1 MKLRTRLLCIISTF
15 LCALFSAS
23 AQETAR
29 IAASLFD
36 HGEWALAAAYYEKLA
51 YEDASHAPDALEK
64 KARCYINLNSFDEA
78 ASTLERI
85 PMRSIPAEE
94 RCALLH
100 EKALANHLAGNS
112 ESAATYLDEAFALD
126 SLSGN
131 MLLSSLI
138 YNECFRFND
147 GLRCIRRHLRTI
159 EADEKTYR
167 NVANLYEKTP
177 RRHNENTALVLS
189 IIPGVGHFY
198 NGAWEEGALSLALN
212 GIVITF
218 GAAQAAGKMFVSA
231 ILGAGIPLT
240 YTYMG
245 GNSRAVELV
254 EERNT
259 AKISEFN
266 LKLIS
271 LL

>member
-1 MKLRTRLLCIISTF
+1 
-15 LCALFSAS
+15 
-23 AQETAR
+23 
-29 IAASLFD
+29 
-36 HGEWALAAAYYEKLA
+36 
-51 YEDASHAPDALEK
+51 
-64 KARCYINLNSFDEA
+64 
-78 ASTLERI
+78 
-85 PMRSIPAEE
+85 MRSISAEE
-94 RCALLH
+94 RCSLLH

-138 YNECFRFND
+138 YNECYRFDD
-147 GLRCIRRHLRTI
+147 GLRCIRRHLRSTG
-159 EADEKTYR
+159 ADTRTYR
-167 NVANLYEKTP
+167 DVTDLYEKAP
-177 RRHNENTALVLS
+177 HSHNENTALVLS
-189 IIPGVGHFY
+189 IIPGLGHFY
-198 NGAWEEGALSLALN
+198 SGAWKEGALSFALN

-218 GAAQAAGKMFVSA
+218 GAAQAVQKMFVTA
-231 ILGAGIPLT
+231 LLGAGIPLT